1 MKRINFR
8 LIVSIVAI
16 IYYSAT
22 IDIFGQ
28 SAREIKVIPDVEYG
42 HKDGMVLTLD
52 VYQPGKQNGAAVI
65 FINSGGFQSPFF
77 VRQYEVGNEVSW
89 DMIPKEDLKPEFMQ
103 QVSFKELLE
112 NGFVVFDVRH
122 SSSPRYML
130 DEITGDCELAITYI
144 KKHAQ
149 SYHISKNRLGIW
161 GASAG
166 GYLAGYLAANP
177 KPGNEIQAAGL
188 YFPAGYDFLNPY
200 NDPVRQALPSLNI
213 SDKKLDTLSIKHYLS
228 EKAPPTIIL
237 YGALDQPF
245 ITEPSDA
252 IYLDLKKYK
261 VPTEKIVLGEVGHIW
276 CDKEGVF
283 KKNSSDEAMNNLVAW
298 FLKNL

>member
-1 MKRINFR
+1 MINFR
-8 LIVSIVAI
+8 LFVSII
-16 IYYSAT
+16 TILIYSTT
-22 IDIFGQ
+22 INVFGQ
-28 SAREIKVIPDVEYG
+28 DTQETKVIPDVVYG
-42 HKDGMVLTLD
+42 YKDGMALTLD

-77 VRQYEVGNEVSW
+77 VRQYEVGNEASW
-89 DMIPKEDLKPEFMQ
+89 DMIPKEEMMPEFMQ

-112 NGFVVFDVRH
+112 NGFVVFEVRH

-130 DEITGDCELAITYI
+130 DEITSDCESAITYI
-144 KKHAQ
+144 KKYAE
-149 SYHISKNRLGIW
+149 SYHISKDRLGIW

-166 GYLAGYLAANP
+166 GYLAGYLSANP

-228 EKAPPTIIL
+228 EKTPPTIIL

-245 ITEPSDA
+245 ITEPSDS

-276 CDKEGVF
+276 RDKDGVF
-283 KKNSSDEAMNNLVAW
+283 KKHSSDEAMKNLVAW
-298 FLKNL
+298 FLKYL